1 VGRRAL
7 VTPELQQE
15 ASSWGRL
22 GLLYQ
27 QHAAEAGRLA
37 YLLTGDS
44 ELARDL
50 VQEAFLRMFGRFHEL
65 RNPDAFH
72 WYLKKTIVNLARS
85 HFRRQQV
92 ERVYVESRQGG
103 LPVEPDVD
111 ARRDLWTA
119 LLGLSAQQRAAL
131 VLRFYEDLT
140 EVRTAEVLDCPVGTV
155 KSLVSRG
162 LARLREELSR
172 EG

>member
-1 VGRRAL
+1 VARRAL
-7 VTPELQQE
+7 VTPELQHE
-15 ASSWGRL
+15 APSWGRL
-22 GLLYQ
+22 GFLYQ

-37 YLLTGDS
+37 YLLTGDR

-50 VQEAFLRMFGRFHEL
+50 VQEAFFKMFGRFHDL
-65 RNPDAFH
+65 RKPEAFH
-72 WYLKKTIVNLARS
+72 WYLKKTIVNLVRS
-85 HFRRQQV
+85 HFRRKQV
-92 ERVYVESRQGG
+92 ERAYVERRQGG
-103 LPVEPDVD
+103 SPVEPDVD
-111 ARRDLWTA
+111 ARQDMWTA
-119 LLGLSAQQRAAL
+119 LLRLSAQQRAAL

-162 LARLREELSR
+162 LARLREDLSR

>member
-1 VGRRAL
+1 M
-7 VTPELQQE
+7 TPELQWE
-15 ASSWGRL
+15 ARSSGRL

-50 VQEAFLRMFGRFHEL
+50 VQEAFLRMFGRFHDL
-65 RNPDAFH
+65 RKPEAFH
-72 WYLKKTIVNLARS
+72 WYLKKTIVNLVRS
-85 HFRRQQV
+85 HFRRKQV
-92 ERVYVESRQGG
+92 ERAYVERTRSAS
-103 LPVEPDVD
+103 PVEPDVD
-111 ARRDLWTA
+111 ARRDMWTA
-119 LLGLSAQQRAAL
+119 LLRLSAQQRAAL

-140 EVRTAEVLDCPVGTV
+140 EARTAEVLDCPVGTV

-162 LARLREELSR
+162 LARLREDLSR
-172 EG
+172 EE

>member
-1 VGRRAL
+1 M
-7 VTPELQQE
+7 TPELQWE
-15 ASSWGRL
+15 AWSWGRL

-50 VQEAFLRMFGRFHEL
+50 VQEAFLRMFGRFHDL
-65 RNPDAFH
+65 RKPEAFH
-72 WYLKKTIVNLARS
+72 WYLKKTIVNLVRS
-85 HFRRQQV
+85 HFRRKQV
-92 ERVYVESRQGG
+92 ERAYVERRQGG
-103 LPVEPDVD
+103 SPVEPDVD
-111 ARRDLWTA
+111 ARRDMWRA

-140 EVRTAEVLDCPVGTV
+140 EARTAEVLDCPVGTV

-162 LARLREELSR
+162 LARLREDLSR